1 MARVTNEEL
10 NTLKSTLTATQAESS
25 ALLERL
31 KIATAKFDQAIST
44 IATSTAS
51 ATANTE
57 TINQLKDQAEETAT
71 EIETQ
76 LGIVDLNSEKI
87 TTLAKKVDAIG
98 VNLTSKETQL
108 KLQSDKTIELNSTI
122 QGLLPG
128 AASAGLASAFR
139 LRKESYQKPI
149 KFWSYIF
156 MGSIVALIFFAIV
169 NPISFTIEQITEANF
184 YKYFLLRLPFIGPTI
199 WLAIYAANR
208 HGQSL
213 RLEEEYAHKEAISM
227 SFEGYKKQLL
237 EIEASDSDNTSTV
250 SLISKALDALALH
263 PGRVYEHNKESITPL
278 DALKDVVSLRRDKSV
293 EPNA

>member
-10 NTLKSTLTATQAESS
+10 STLKSTLTATQAESS
-25 ALLERL
+25 AFLERL
-31 KIATAKFDQAIST
+31 KIATAKFEQAVSA
-44 IATSTAS
+44 IAANCAS

-57 TINQLKDQAEETAT
+57 TVDQLKDQVEETAT
-71 EIETQ
+71 EIEAQ
-76 LGIVDLNSEKI
+76 LDVVNLNSEKI

-98 VNLTSKETQL
+98 VNLANKEAQL
-108 KLQSDKTIELNSTI
+108 QLQSEKTLELNSII

-149 KFWSYIF
+149 KFWSYVF
-156 MGSIVALIFFAIV
+156 MGAIIALIFFAIV

-199 WLAIYAANR
+199 WLAIYAARR

-263 PGRVYEHNKESITPL
+263 PGRIYEQSKESVTPL
-278 DALKDVVSLRRDKSV
+278 DALKDVVSLRRDKPV

>member
-1 MARVTNEEL
+1 MARVTKEEL
-10 NTLKSTLTATQAESS
+10 ENLKSTLTATQAESS
-25 ALLERL
+25 VLLERL
-31 KIATAKFDQAIST
+31 KIATTKFELAVST
-44 IATSTAS
+44 IATNTTSS
-51 ATANTE
+51 TANTK
-57 TINQLKDQAEETAT
+57 TIGQLKDQAEEATA
-71 EIETQ
+71 EIEAQ
-76 LGIVDLNSEKI
+76 LVIVDTNSEKI
-87 TTLAKKVDAIG
+87 TTLAKKVDAIS
-98 VNLTSKETQL
+98 VNLANKEAQL
-108 KLQSDKTIELNSTI
+108 KLQSEKTTELNSII

-149 KFWSYIF
+149 KLWSFVFI
-156 MGSIVALIFFAIV
+156 GSIVALIFFATV

-199 WLAIYAANR
+199 WLAIYAAKR

-263 PGRVYEHNKESITPL
+263 PGRVYEHNNESITPL
-278 DALKDVVSLRRDKSV
+278 DALKDVVSIRREKSG